1 MSEKE
6 SKKAVTDTANEKET
20 LRKNRRRALGAMAAG
35 GAVVMGKNAPENW
48 IKPVVDHVTLP
59 AHAQTSAVGGTIS
72 AVMVISGDDDP
83 DAALIYNV
91 GSHVWT
97 PGSQGVDDFEDADDA
112 QFAFSAQLNPPAA
125 VQVTMST
132 VADTDFDFGDLNDTQ
147 DSISD
152 PGGNVRFST
161 LDSDDGP
168 DDSSLMRM
176 RFNAPGYQEAII
188 TVQFNP

>member
-1 MSEKE
+1 MSEENKKVVENITDKKE
-6 SKKAVTDTANEKET
+6 E

-48 IKPVVDHVTLP
+48 IKPVVDHVSLP
-59 AHAQTSAVGGTIS
+59 AHAQTSALGTIS

-91 GSHVWT
+91 GEHVWT
-97 PGSQGVDDFEDADDA
+97 PGAQGVDDFEDADDA
-112 QFAFSAQLNPPAA
+112 QFAFSAQLNPPGS
-125 VQVTMST
+125 VPVTMTT

-147 DSISD
+147 DGTTD
-152 PGGNVRFST
+152 TGGSVRFST

-168 DDSSLMRM
+168 DDAATMRM
-176 RFNAPGYQEAII
+176 SFSAPGYETAII
-188 TVQFNP
+188 RVQFNP